1 MSAFNRFIAKMGL
14 PRGQV
19 LIKVFFTLLI
29 FVLVKDFH
37 EISNIN
43 QLIIALLEF
52 IIVLEIVRMIF
63 EFIMDDEH
71 RIKLRLM
78 IDSTI
83 IFFVRDIM
91 LIVNEKFDEKKI
103 FFILGIIA
111 ILFVFRVAA
120 LHYTPSRYEKGVTE

>member
-1 MSAFNRFIAKMGL
+1 MNLFIEKLGL
-14 PRGQV
+14 PRTQV
-19 LIKVFFTLLI
+19 LVKVFFTLII
-29 FVLVKDFH
+29 FLLVKDFG
-37 EISNIN
+37 EIDSVN

-83 IFFVRDIM
+83 VFFVRDIM
-91 LIVNEKFDEKKI
+91 LCLPLRRFE
-103 FFILGIIA
+103 LH
-111 ILFVFRVAA
+111 A
-120 LHYTPSRYEKGVTE
+120 LAL